1 MVSWVEVK
9 WRGPHGRRSRVES
22 LINTHG
28 RPLHVSVPQKLADGP
43 QRFVAFPQHPQRAEP
58 DLGRGW
64 FGVFGT
70 LEHKH
75 DELIFAV
82 SFQPTASVS
91 LVLKNSMLAKKM
103 GEGILK
109 IFTPSGSFIWDG
121 NGTERK
127 TNLKTCIVMSVRANG
142 TSRTY
147 LFSYL
152 YIYLIKCIT
161 KHTIDSLVNTLIHH
175 Y

>member
-9 WRGPHGRRSRVES
+9 CGGPHGRRSRVES

-82 SFQPTASVS
+82 SFSTYCFGELGLEELDVGEEDGRRNPEDLHALR
-91 LVLKNSMLAKKM
+91 LVYLRR
-103 GEGILK
+103 E
-109 IFTPSGSFIWDG
+109 W
-121 NGTERK
+121 NGTEDKSQNMYSDECSCQWYLKDIFILVFIYISHKMYNK
-127 TNLKTCIVMSVRANG
+127 T
-142 TSRTY
+142 
-147 LFSYL
+147 
-152 YIYLIKCIT
+152 
-161 KHTIDSLVNTLIHH
+161 H